1 MISISLWTE
10 LARLEGNKTARTIRT
25 DYCVWQRKFQ
35 VSTKLNTV
43 QKSIHWLLLISIM
56 YVCNTKEPVGQKEM
70 KKYSSEG
77 KGVLGSLLL
86 QSKHILKDVTLIV
99 KKIIINK
106 SAAL

>member
-1 MISISLWTE
+1 
-10 LARLEGNKTARTIRT
+10 
-25 DYCVWQRKFQ
+25 
-35 VSTKLNTV
+35 
-43 QKSIHWLLLISIM
+43 M

-106 SAAL
+106 SAAQIGRASCRERVYVLV